1 MNMRRFAVAASL
13 AGMMLAVMPLA
24 ARPANAEGQI
34 PDPQQGIGA
43 ASAVTL
49 KVTVTISKWDGEKK
63 LSSSPYILMVV
74 PSYGKRATEGQDGDY
89 TSVQMGSETP
99 VPQPTIGQGDGKVI
113 SSYSY
118 RTLGTNINVA
128 GRPVDDGKFNLSVS
142 VQDSQLAGMQAV
154 AGPGS
159 APSVPRFQ
167 TFKSTNRLT
176 MRDGQTTK
184 YAVATDTITGQVT
197 KLDVTMNVVK

>member
-1 MNMRRFAVAASL
+1 MIRRFVAVALA
-13 AGMMLAVMPLA
+13 AGMMLAVMPVA
-24 ARPANAEGQI
+24 AREAAPQI
-34 PDPQQGIGA
+34 PDPQGVGS

-49 KVTVTISKWDGEKK
+49 KVTVTISRWEGEKK
-63 LSSSPYILMVV
+63 VSSSPYILMVV

-99 VPQPTIGQGDGKVI
+99 VPQPTVGQGDGKVVA
-113 SSYSY
+113 SYSY

-128 GRPVDDGKFNLSVS
+128 GRPVDGGQYNLSVS
-142 VQDSQLAGMQAV
+142 VQDSQLSGMQTV
-154 AGPGS
+154 AGG
-159 APSVPRFQ
+159 PSVPRFQ
-167 TFKSTNRLT
+167 TFKASNRLT
-176 MRDGQTTK
+176 MRDGQTTQ